1 MISNV
6 VSNGRVQKIYQRL
19 HLGKALY
26 QLYHKPKGLLEKT
39 LKRGL
44 VNSAIDNN
52 EKKKMEAAASQLP
65 TMALPPPYYDIHFL
79 TGDRFWYQTIFC
91 AYSMVQHSEISLRP
105 VIYDDGSL
113 SEIYQKEILRV
124 FPNAEIH
131 LKAELD
137 ARIESYLPVYKFPY
151 LRERRENYPNL
162 RKLTDIHVGSEGWK
176 LVLDSDML
184 FFKRPDTLLNWL
196 KKPQSPC
203 HMVDV
208 ETSYGYSIPF
218 MADLA
223 AAPIAERLNV
233 GICGLNSSDI
243 NWEKLEYW
251 CKTLIE
257 KEGTHYFQE
266 QALVAMLMAGQSC
279 VVADKTDYD
288 VMPGEDEVLD
298 PRAVLH
304 HYVST
309 SKPWYFRHAWKH
321 ITKED

>member
-19 HLGKALY
+19 RLGKTLY
-26 QLYHKPKGLLEKT
+26 QLYYKPKGLLEKT
-39 LKRGL
+39 LQRG
-44 VNSAIDNN
+44 VINSTLDNYA
-52 EKKKMEAAASQLP
+52 KKKMESAAYQLP
-65 TMALPPPYYDIHFL
+65 ALALQPPYYDIHFL
-79 TGDRFWYQTIFC
+79 TGDRFWYQTVFC
-91 AYSMVQHSEISLRP
+91 AYSLIQQSKISLRP
-105 VIYDDGSL
+105 VIYDDGTL
-113 SEIYQKEILRV
+113 LKVYQQEILRV
-124 FPNAEIH
+124 FPNAIIH

-137 ARIESYLPVYKFPY
+137 TQIESYLPLSKFPC

-162 RKLTDIHVGSEGWK
+162 RKLTDVHIGSEGWK

-184 FFKRPDTLLNWL
+184 FFKRPDTLLDWL
-196 KKPQSPC
+196 KSPQNPC

-243 NWEKLEYW
+243 DWEKLEYW
-251 CKTLIE
+251 CKALIE
-257 KEGTHYFQE
+257 REGTHYFQE
-266 QALVAMLMAGQSC
+266 QALVAMLMAGQTC
-279 VVADKTDYD
+279 VVADEADYD
-288 VMPGEDEVLD
+288 VMPDKDEILD
-298 PRAVLH
+298 PSAVLH

-309 SKPWYFRHAWKH
+309 SKPWYFRHAWKQV
-321 ITKED
+321 TKGN